1 MNHSNT
7 VSTCDFFTD
16 SRYKYCQHYI
26 GMWRYLKMPLQTTT
40 CYVNIKSLFILTHY
54 FFSFKIL
61 FISFPTCKKNVLRQN
76 LRSHEI
82 YIGVQECLQET
93 AEIFVALQF
102 LTYF

>member
-40 CYVNIKSLFILTHY
+40 CYVNIKSLFILPHY
-54 FFSFKIL
+54 FFPLKSYLFHFLLVKI
-61 FISFPTCKKNVLRQN
+61 VLRQN